1 MGANIFT
8 LVLGLSIAAFFAW
21 TNNNGQRRDRE
32 IELGIYDWT
41 KEERTVLKPPNRNPD
56 AKLSEHSKNIGY
68 PRRSK
73 QLRPLFGP
81 FVYRDDRRLSSDRR
95 ARRNPC

>member
-1 MGANIFT
+1 MGATIFT
-8 LVLGLSIAAFFAW
+8 FVFGLSIAAFFMW
-21 TNNNGQRRDRE
+21 TSNNGQRRDRE

-41 KEERTVLKPPNRNPD
+41 KEERTAAPNRKPD

-68 PRRSK
+68 PRRGK

-81 FVYRDDRRLSSDRR
+81 FVYRDDRRRSSDRR
-95 ARRNPC
+95 ARRGPC